1 MAREAPDREEADRL
15 EVERVEVD
23 RLDDRPVDFLAD
35 GRVGAGRRFVVTTVG
50 SRVVLGPGGIA
61 DTPGTNHPFG
71 PIELRTFVR

>member
-1 MAREAPDREEADRL
+1 
-15 EVERVEVD
+15 
-23 RLDDRPVDFLAD
+23 LAD